1 VLLLK
6 GSDTD
11 PVRAARGA
19 VSWLLLEV
27 VLPASPSPG
36 STRSEDCACRS
47 SSLGVSSK
55 CISDARIGERP
66 LITWYR

>member
-1 VLLLK
+1 MLLLK

-11 PVRAARGA
+11 PVHTAHGA

-36 STRSEDCACRS
+36 STRGEDCALRS
-47 SSLGVSSK
+47 SSLGISSK
-55 CISDARIGERP
+55 CISDACIGERL